1 MIKGISF
8 TDTGN
13 ASISFGFNTTIH
25 IRGPAII
32 MTSIGD
38 RATFTF
44 QEIGHSG
51 ADGKKRATEIII
63 WIAGTLVFAA
73 INLLEPN
80 ISIIISLESHAL
92 SELVHASM
100 P

>member
-1 MIKGISF
+1 
-8 TDTGN
+8 
-13 ASISFGFNTTIH
+13 
-25 IRGPAII
+25 
-32 MTSIGD
+32 MTSNGD

-63 WIAGTLVFAA
+63 WIAGTLVLAA

-80 ISIIISLESHAL
+80 ISFIISLESHAL
-92 SELVHASM
+92 SFNIGACFNAIILSAIRNIY
-100 P
+100 